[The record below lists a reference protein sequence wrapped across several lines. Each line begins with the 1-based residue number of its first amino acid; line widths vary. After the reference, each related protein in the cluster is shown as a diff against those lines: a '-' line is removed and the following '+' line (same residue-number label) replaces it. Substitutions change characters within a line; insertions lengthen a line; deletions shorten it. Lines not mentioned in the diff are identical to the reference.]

1 MRKFRWPVRRL
12 GFTLIELLVVIAIIA
27 VLIAL
32 LLPAVQQARE
42 SARRTQCKNN
52 LKQLGLAI
60 HNYHDTHGQFP
71 QNYDSAWGL
80 GVGAAGSISW
90 SWLVMSLPYID
101 QGAMYNLFDFST
113 FNAAGRNND
122 WDGTGAT
129 PAPVKSPRQLR
140 QRVISAF
147 ICPSNDQA
155 PLRPGPQVIG
165 YADGN
170 GWGGSDAAGTDY
182 VGNMGH
188 VWSGW
193 KDNPNL
199 PVFPSAD
206 GRFVRGSNPGTP
218 WVNGDSIAEQRNLN
232 GVFFYQGAAKISQ
245 ITDGT
250 SNTVAV
256 FEDMHWKG
264 ITAGKFNYAAHVDS
278 AWTVANSAI
287 NSMLN
292 PINNQNPAWLNG
304 DWDCRTHGWS
314 SRHVGGAHGLLC
326 DGSVKFVSQ
335 NIDHLV
341 RYNVGVRNDGNTV
354 SDF

>member
-1 MRKFRWPVRRL
+1 MRKLRWPVRRL

-60 HNYHDTHGQFP
+60 HNYHDVHGQFP
-71 QNYDSAWGL
+71 QNFDSAWGL
-80 GVGAAGSISW
+80 GVGAPNAISW

-101 QGAMYNLFDFST
+101 QAPLYNLFDFST

-122 WDGTGAT
+122 WDGSGAT

-140 QRVISAF
+140 QRVITAF
-147 ICPSNDQA
+147 ICPSNDQPA
-155 PLRPGPQVIG
+155 LRSGPQVIG

-193 KDNPNL
+193 KDNGNVPD
-199 PVFPSAD
+199 FPSAD
-206 GRFVRGSNPGTP
+206 GRFVKGSNPGTP
-218 WVNGDSIAEQRNLN
+218 WVNGDRINEQRNLN
-232 GVFFYQGAAKISQ
+232 GVFFYQGAARISQ

-250 SNTVAV
+250 SNTIAV

-264 ITAGKFNYAAHVDS
+264 ITAGKFNYGAHVDS

-287 NSMLN
+287 NTVRN
-292 PINNQNPAWLNG
+292 PINNRNPAWLNG

-314 SRHVGGAHGLLC
+314 SRHTGGAHGLLC
-326 DGSVKFVSQ
+326 DGSVRFVSE

-354 SDF
+354 GEF